1 MHPIIK
7 DLFFFDRKSCMVV
20 CQITKVFRLFC
31 LFHGQWTV
39 GPSRQFLGVDSW
51 FQIIINFTL
60 HPAPPKIPGQD
71 FHFFQAR
78 QCPGQTVHGQSME
91 CKTFPKCW
99 FYPFLSVDMCVVY
112 IHFMIRICACIQL
125 VIRNAQWPCLSIT
138 ESVLQVG

>member
-1 MHPIIK
+1 MSNNKSISPF
-7 DLFFFDRKSCMVV
+7 LFVS
-20 CQITKVFRLFC
+20 
-31 LFHGQWTV
+31 WTM
-39 GPSRQFLGVDSW
+39 DSW
-51 FQIIINFTL
+51 AKSSIFGGGQLVPNYNKFYAPQVGH